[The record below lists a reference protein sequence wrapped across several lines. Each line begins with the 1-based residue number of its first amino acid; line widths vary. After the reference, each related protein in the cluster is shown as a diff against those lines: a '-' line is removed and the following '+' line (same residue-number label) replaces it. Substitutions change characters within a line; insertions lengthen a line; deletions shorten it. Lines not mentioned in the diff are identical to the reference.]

1 MPSQPPIA
9 RQLLDAYAIEGM
21 ALVGDGVPAADVEA
35 AASRIGVA
43 AGPLAAADQV
53 SIGYFDE
60 ILHSAAGG
68 HGHSHGQGH
77 DHSHGHDHGQGHE
90 HSHGHDHQ
98 HGHGHE
104 HEHERKR
111 QARGPGRLASRG
123 SRRRGA
129 ATTSRAPP

>member
-68 HGHSHGQGH
+68 HGHSHSH
-77 DHSHGHDHGQGHE
+77 DPSVGSVSQ
-90 HSHGHDHQ
+90 
-98 HGHGHE
+98 
-104 HEHERKR
+104 
-111 QARGPGRLASRG
+111 PGRNGCLAM
-123 SRRRGA
+123 
-129 ATTSRAPP
+129 